1 MIVAF
6 PHVETFQYFFDD
18 MLLLDKSNDFHFALT
33 FGAYER
39 IYFVDFL
46 NQARP
51 VFSECLAR
59 KIRMDDAWD
68 IIILAGFF
76 A

>member
-51 VFSECLAR
+51 VSPECLICEPSFDWYSTWPYYR
-59 KIRMDDAWD
+59 W
-68 IIILAGFF
+68 
-76 A
+76 